1 MRALLEV
8 NLDLTAPLPK
18 FNFYNE
24 SRSIYTQAG
33 FLAGSKMPDCHLHQ
47 SVVSEGSFLNGSNIR
62 NSGIG
67 IRSRIGYETTITRSY
82 VMGAD
87 FYQTPEQFEENARHG
102 IPNIGIGDHATI
114 TNAII
119 DTNARIGSNV
129 IIGNFEKRVD
139 FGGEIFYVRDS
150 LIVIPKDA
158 IIPDETTI

>member
-1 MRALLEV
+1 LKR
-8 NLDLTAPLPK
+8 
-18 FNFYNE
+18 
-24 SRSIYTQAG
+24 
-33 FLAGSKMPDCHLHQ
+33 
-47 SVVSEGSFLNGSNIR
+47 
-62 NSGIG
+62 
-67 IRSRIGYETTITRSY
+67 
-82 VMGAD
+82 
-87 FYQTPEQFEENARHG
+87 ENARQG